1 MSRHTL
7 RRVMNMKG
15 SKKWTYVIFIGIAE
29 VVGAL
34 SGWLTKRGMDVV
46 MALPKSSLTPPP
58 WVFPVV
64 WGILFA
70 LMGIGAARVWLAPDS
85 VERNRGLWFF
95 VYQLIFNFFWS
106 ILYFNMQ
113 WCGLA
118 LIWLGILWVLIA
130 LMTWNFYQV
139 NKAAGLLQIPYLL
152 WVAFAG
158 YLNYVTWS
166 LNR

>member
-15 SKKWTYVIFIGIAE
+15 SKKWTYVIFIGIAAA
-29 VVGAL
+29 VGAL
-34 SGWLTKRGMDVV
+34 SGWLTKKGMDVV

-113 WCGLA
+113 WFGLA